1 MPVQKD
7 VKEYSSRQRINLNKG
22 DGFNDGDI
30 VIVMAINEFEEI
42 KEQLMQLNECKAKVE
57 AFEKIINQPPKD
69 KDETLE
75 KISQRYEERLDKKDN
90 ELKEKDKEIGR
101 LKDIFSNYEKRVY
114 GLNPF
119 DVLFRRNKKLSDE
132 FHNSI
137 WIINDNETIDTENK
151 MISNK

>member
-42 KEQLMQLNECKAKVE
+42 KEQLMQLNTYKAKVQAYE
-57 AFEKIINQPPKD
+57 TGNELLKGMSTDTSKDIVESYEK
-69 KDETLE
+69 
-75 KISQRYEERLDKKDN
+75 RLDKKDN
-90 ELKEKDKEIGR
+90 ELKEKDKEISR

-119 DVLFRRNKKLSDE
+119 DVILRRNKKLSDE

>member
-1 MPVQKD
+1 MAVQKD
-7 VKEYSSRQRINLNKG
+7 VKEYSSRQRINLNKS

-30 VIVMAINEFEEI
+30 VIVMAVSEFEEI

-57 AFEKIINQPPKD
+57 AFEKIINQPPND
-69 KDETLE
+69 KDEILE
-75 KISQRYEERLDKKDN
+75 KISQGYEERLDKKDN
-90 ELKEKDKEIGR
+90 ELKEKDKEISR

-132 FHNSI
+132 FHDSI
-137 WIINDNETIDTENK
+137 WIINENETIDTEKK

>member
-69 KDETLE
+69 KDEIFE
-75 KISQRYEERLDKKDN
+75 KISQGYEERLDKKDN
-90 ELKEKDKEIGR
+90 ELKEKDKEISR

>member
-1 MPVQKD
+1 MAVQKD
-7 VKEYSSRQRINLNKG
+7 VKEYSKRQRINLNKG

-30 VIVMAINEFEEI
+30 VIVMAVSEFEEI
-42 KEQLMQLNECKAKVE
+42 KEQLIQLNTYKAKVE

-69 KDETLE
+69 TDEILK
-75 KISQRYEERLDKKDN
+75 KISQGYEERLDKKDN
-90 ELKEKDKEIGR
+90 ELKGKDKEISR

-119 DVLFRRNKKLSDE
+119 DVLLRRNKKLSDE

-137 WIINDNETIDTENK
+137 WIIAPDESEITETK
-151 MISNK
+151 KISNK

>member
-1 MPVQKD
+1 
-7 VKEYSSRQRINLNKG
+7 
-22 DGFNDGDI
+22 
-30 VIVMAINEFEEI
+30 
-42 KEQLMQLNECKAKVE
+42 MQLNTYKAKVQAYE
-57 AFEKIINQPPKD
+57 TGNELLKGMSTDTSKDIVESYEK
-69 KDETLE
+69 
-75 KISQRYEERLDKKDN
+75 RLDKKDN
-90 ELKEKDKEIGR
+90 ELKEKDKEISR

-119 DVLFRRNKKLSDE
+119 DVILRRNKKLSDE